1 MERVHVPA
9 SVDSGCSLKQ
19 QKLTSRCG
27 GWKSN
32 SRVSAGLVPS
42 GLLPPPIDGLI
53 LHVFTLSSLRAPL
66 GRNLL
71 FGSGH

>member
-9 SVDSGCSLKQ
+9 SVNSGCSLKQ

-27 GWKSN
+27 GWKSK
-32 SRVSAGLVPS
+32 VSAVLVLS
-42 GLLPPPIDGLI
+42 GLLPPPVDGLV
-53 LHVFTLSSLRAPL
+53 LHIFTLSSLRAPL
-66 GRNLL
+66 GCNVI